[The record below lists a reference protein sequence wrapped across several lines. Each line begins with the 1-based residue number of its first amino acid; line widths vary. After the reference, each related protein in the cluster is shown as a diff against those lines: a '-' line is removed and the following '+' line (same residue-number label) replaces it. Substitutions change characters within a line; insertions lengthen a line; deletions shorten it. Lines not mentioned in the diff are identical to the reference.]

1 MIPNR
6 AKLREL
12 CMEPLALRDYM
23 GGLSNAQ
30 RRVAQVCLEREILP
44 VLPAVEWGAV
54 FATLFR
60 VDSRAWLGCLLKVLV
75 QRIGEGSSALGDC
88 IADIAAEMTDVDRRK
103 LLLAMIPLADSPEGV
118 RMLFGRCG
126 LVESGQWIQYLL
138 QVTTR
143 PAYFVLLG
151 ALRYVEHDDAL
162 LLRTCHYL
170 MKKGDS
176 LSFSTA
182 SIIRLSYDIKEVR
195 GTFSLHL
202 APYQLARVEQNYAAF
217 CEAVKI

>member
-1 MIPNR
+1 MTPNR

-12 CMEPLALRDYM
+12 CLEPQALPEYLAA
-23 GGLSNAQ
+23 LSNAQ

-44 VLPAVEWGAV
+44 TLPAEEFGSV
-54 FATLFR
+54 FTVLFKS
-60 VDSRAWLGCLLKVLV
+60 DSRMWLGCLVKVLV
-75 QRIGEGSSALGDC
+75 LRIGEGSSALGDC
-88 IADIAAEMTDVDRRK
+88 IGEIAADMTDVDRRK
-103 LLLAMIPLADSPEGV
+103 VLLAMIPLAQDPENV
-118 RMLFGRCG
+118 RMLFRKCG

-151 ALRYVEHDDAL
+151 ALRYVEHDHAL
-162 LLRTCHYL
+162 LFRTCHYL

-182 SIIRLSYDIKEVR
+182 SLIRLSYDIKEVR

-202 APYQLARVEQNYAAF
+202 APYQLARVEQNYSAF
-217 CEAVKI
+217 CEAVRI

>member
-1 MIPNR
+1 MTPNR
-6 AKLREL
+6 VKLREL
-12 CMEPLALRDYM
+12 CLEPEALPGYLSA
-23 GGLSNAQ
+23 LSNAQ
-30 RRVAQVCLEREILP
+30 RRVAQACLEREILP
-44 VLPAVEWGAV
+44 VLPADGFGRV
-54 FATLFR
+54 FTVLFR
-60 VDSRAWLGCLLKVLV
+60 SDSRMWLGCLVKVLV
-75 QRIGEGSSALGDC
+75 QRIGEGRSALGDC
-88 IADIAAEMTDVDRRK
+88 IGDIAGDMTDVDRRK
-103 LLLAMIPLADSPEGV
+103 VLLAMIPLAQNPEDV
-118 RMLFGRCG
+118 RMLFHECG
-126 LVESGQWIQYLL
+126 LTESGQWIQYLL

-162 LLRTCHYL
+162 LFRTCHYL
-170 MKKGDS
+170 MKKGDA

-202 APYQLARVEQNYAAF
+202 APYQLARVEQNYSAF